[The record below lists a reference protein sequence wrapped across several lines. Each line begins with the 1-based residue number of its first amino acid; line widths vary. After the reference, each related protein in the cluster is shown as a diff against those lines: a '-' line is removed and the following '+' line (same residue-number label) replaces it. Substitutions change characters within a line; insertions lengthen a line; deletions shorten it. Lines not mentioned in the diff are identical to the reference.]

1 MQMSR
6 SFLLWPALTLL
17 SHTAPHGHLLKADE
31 GSGWPGV
38 QLPALP
44 GTA

>member
-17 SHTAPHGHLLKADE
+17 THMAPLGHLLKAAED
-31 GSGWPGV
+31 SGWPGV

>member
-1 MQMSR
+1 MQKSR
-6 SFLLWPALTLL
+6 SFLLWPAVTLL
-17 SHTAPHGHLLKADE
+17 THMAPFGHLLKADE